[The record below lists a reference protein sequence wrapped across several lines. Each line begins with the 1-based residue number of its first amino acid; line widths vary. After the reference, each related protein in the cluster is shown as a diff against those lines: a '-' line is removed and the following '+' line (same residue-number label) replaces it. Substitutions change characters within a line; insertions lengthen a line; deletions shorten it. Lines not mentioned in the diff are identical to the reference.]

1 MCRAVMYGGME
12 ETYGIRV
19 LYSGLESRRYMSVSS
34 CQFLLFSPTVSAYED
49 LHVST
54 STGEKGPCVR
64 MTNKVR
70 GVSRLN
76 DTEKNSMDRRK
87 DDMHESRN
95 VVKFFFVSS
104 GISQWPRQVP
114 SGPPAHPPVWGARR
128 PELVQPA
135 GATVALHEHS
145 EVYAALNG

>member
-1 MCRAVMYGGME
+1 MYGSME

-19 LYSGLESRRYMSVSS
+19 SYSGLESRRYIGLSS
-34 CQFLLFSPTVSAYED
+34 CQFLLLSPTACED

-54 STGEKGPCVR
+54 STGEQGPCVR
-64 MTNKVR
+64 MTNIVR

-95 VVKFFFVSS
+95 VVKFFVWSS

-114 SGPPAHPPVWGARR
+114 SGPR
-128 PELVQPA
+128 PIHLCGVPA
-135 GATVALHEHS
+135 GLSLSSQRVRL
-145 EVYAALNG
+145 

>member
-1 MCRAVMYGGME
+1 MCRAAMYGGME

-19 LYSGLESRRYMSVSS
+19 LYPGLESRRYMGLSS

-54 STGEKGPCVR
+54 STEEQGPCVR
-64 MTNKVR
+64 MTYIVR

-87 DDMHESRN
+87 DDMHESGN
-95 VVKFFFVSS
+95 VVEFFF
-104 GISQWPRQVP
+104 
-114 SGPPAHPPVWGARR
+114 
-128 PELVQPA
+128 L
-135 GATVALHEHS
+135 
-145 EVYAALNG
+145 

>member
-1 MCRAVMYGGME
+1 MCRAAMYGGME

-19 LYSGLESRRYMSVSS
+19 LYPGLESRRYIGLGS
-34 CQFLLFSPTVSAYED
+34 CQFLLFPPTVSAYED

-54 STGEKGPCVR
+54 STGEQGPCVR
-64 MTNKVR
+64 MTNIVR

-95 VVKFFFVSS
+95 VVKFF
-104 GISQWPRQVP
+104 
-114 SGPPAHPPVWGARR
+114 
-128 PELVQPA
+128 L
-135 GATVALHEHS
+135 
-145 EVYAALNG
+145 

>member
-1 MCRAVMYGGME
+1 MCRAAMYGGME

-19 LYSGLESRRYMSVSS
+19 LYPGLESRRYMGVSS

-54 STGEKGPCVR
+54 STGEQGPCVR
-64 MTNKVR
+64 MTNIVR

-87 DDMHESRN
+87 DDMHESRKCSQ
-95 VVKFFFVSS
+95 VFFFCE
-104 GISQWPRQVP
+104 QWYQPVATTGAI
-114 SGPPAHPPVWGARR
+114 GPPGPSTCVGCPQA
-128 PELVQPA
+128 
-135 GATVALHEHS
+135 
-145 EVYAALNG
+145 

>member
-1 MCRAVMYGGME
+1 MYDGMG

-19 LYSGLESRRYMSVSS
+19 LYSGLESRRYMGLSS

-54 STGEKGPCVR
+54 STGEQGPCVR
-64 MTNKVR
+64 MTNII
-70 GVSRLN
+70 RLS

-95 VVKFFFVSS
+95 VVIF
-104 GISQWPRQVP
+104 
-114 SGPPAHPPVWGARR
+114 
-128 PELVQPA
+128 
-135 GATVALHEHS
+135 
-145 EVYAALNG
+145 

>member
-1 MCRAVMYGGME
+1 MYGGMK

-19 LYSGLESRRYMSVSS
+19 LYPGLESRRYMGLSF
-34 CQFLLFSPTVSAYED
+34 CQFLLFSPAVSAYED

-54 STGEKGPCVR
+54 STGEQGPCVR
-64 MTNKVR
+64 MMNIVR

-87 DDMHESRN
+87 DDMQESRN
-95 VVKFFFVSS
+95 VVKFLCE
-104 GISQWPRQVP
+104 QWYQPVATTGAT
-114 SGPPAHPPVWGARR
+114 GPPAHPPVWGARR

-145 EVYAALNG
+145 EVHAALNG